1 MDKGL
6 IKIIKYPNFQI
17 QFMKKS
23 ILTLLASVFAFLCY
37 AQLGIGTTS
46 PNSTLD
52 VRGSIATSYRAFTAN
67 TAATATDNL
76 LAFTGTTAATI
87 TLPTAVGC
95 DGRTYMIKNAS
106 TTGPTPVL
114 SIATTSSQTIDGAAS
129 WSLTS
134 ANETVTLI
142 SNGANWNVS
151 AQSLPGGSGVNWT
164 QNGNSVA
171 SQKSIGTISNY
182 SLPFITNNTE
192 KMRLTNTGSLG
203 IGTSTFNAT
212 NPEKLVVDAGT
223 TTSVN
228 AIVGKGSIDN
238 YLQLNIQ
245 NNSTGTNASSDV
257 VATAN
262 NGSETTNFVDMG
274 INGGSNTSGIM
285 GAANDAYLYNIGQ
298 NLLMGTGTATKSL
311 VFLTGG
317 TTQST
322 NERMR
327 IDGTG
332 DVGIGTSTIPKAA
345 VGSAKLAIDGTTTS
359 LNGPH
364 VQYTTSADNY
374 PVLQNLNWAHDFVYN
389 AYDAYF
395 DGTWKS
401 GTTSGGNFV
410 MGKELGKFVLQY
422 GTDNT
427 PGTTIPWNNG
437 IVLTNT
443 GTMGIGTQT
452 FNATNPEK
460 LVVDAGVTSS
470 VNAIV
475 GKGSIDNYLQLN
487 IQNNSAGTNAS
498 SDVVA
503 TANNGSETTNFIDM
517 GINGGGNASGTM
529 GTANDAYLYNIG
541 QNLLLGTGTAA
552 KSLVFMTG
560 GTTQSTS
567 ERMRIDGSGNVGIG
581 ITNPTYKLQVNAGSN
596 PLFLGGVQT
605 GAGTDSLLTIING
618 VVKKIHTSALPGSGG
633 WLLTGNASTNPSTN
647 FIGTTDAQAL
657 VIKENNTQVGRF
669 DASSIAFGN
678 GATINSS
685 ANSYVIGSSAVV
697 GFNKIHAYAFGSGAT
712 VNADSSFSIGIGAVS
727 NGANS
732 LAIGNGAAANN
743 YNSIALGRNAVT
755 AYTITDA
762 IAIGTNAT
770 ANFSNAIAIG
780 SNTTAAS
787 KTIGNAASAIA
798 LGNAAVSNSTN
809 AIAIGTGA
817 TTGFSLTNP
826 VAIGVSTSVNG
837 SNGVALGNGASI
849 SFISNATAIGAG
861 ASVSNTGNN
870 STAIGYNASA
880 TLANEIILGDRSNSA
895 LSVGIGTESF
905 SGTNREKLLVDAG
918 TTTSV
923 NAIVGRGSIDRYLQL
938 NIQNNTAGT
947 SASSD
952 VVATANNGNETS
964 NYVDM
969 GINGGNYTGGIMG
982 AANDGYLYTMGN
994 NFLLGTGNA
1003 SKSLVFMTGGTSQ
1016 ATNERMRIDGNGNV
1030 GIGTT
1035 APAVALHVVKSNSG
1049 GNVLALQNTSATG
1062 YSSADFY
1069 SSSNV
1074 LSGTFGYGNGSTGAP
1089 FTGRDYFNT
1098 YGNDFILA
1106 NGVSSPLFVQGS
1118 TSNVGVNNTSPSEK
1132 LDITGNIKF
1141 SGALMP
1147 GGSAGTAGQLL
1158 ISAGA
1163 GAAPTWSDL
1172 SGSAWII
1179 NGNNVPSVKSIGTT
1193 SAFDLPFIT
1202 NNTEKMRLSSS
1213 GNLGV
1218 GTSTFNATNPEKLVV
1233 DAGTTTS
1240 VNAIVGKGSI
1250 DNYLQLN
1257 IQNNSAGA
1265 SASSDVVATAN
1276 NGSETT
1282 NYIDM
1287 GINGGSNTSG
1297 VMGAANDGYLYNIG
1311 QNLLVGTGTAAK
1323 SLIFMTGGTTQS
1335 TNERMR
1341 ITGSGLVGI
1350 GNNNP
1355 TSTLS
1360 VTGSSAYSITTKTVT
1375 YTATANDYSIVCN
1388 NSGAITINLPAASG
1402 ATGRVYVIK
1411 KISAGGNNVTVD
1423 PNASETIDGAATRVL
1438 TTQYESVVIQCDGTS
1453 WYILSKN

>member
-1 MDKGL
+1 
-6 IKIIKYPNFQI
+6 
-17 QFMKKS
+17 MKKS
-23 ILTLLASVFAFLCY
+23 ILTLPAIIFAFCSY

-67 TAATATDNL
+67 TTATATDNL
-76 LAFTGTTAATI
+76 LVFTGTTATTI

-114 SIATTSSQTIDGAAS
+114 SIATTSSQTVDGAAS

-134 ANETVTLI
+134 ANETITLI

-192 KMRLTNTGSLG
+192 KMRLTNSGNLG

-212 NPEKLVVDAGT
+212 HPEKLVVDAGT

-245 NNSTGTNASSDV
+245 NNSGGANASSDV

-262 NGSETTNFVDMG
+262 NGSETTNYVDMG
-274 INGGSNTSGIM
+274 INSGGNTSGVM

-298 NLLMGTGTATKSL
+298 NLLIGTGSSSKSL
-311 VFLTGG
+311 VFMTGG
-317 TTQST
+317 TAQST

-332 DVGIGTSTIPKAA
+332 DVGIGTNSIPKGA
-345 VGSAKLAIDGTTTS
+345 VGSAKFAIDGTTAS

-374 PVLQNLNWAHDFVYN
+374 PVLQNLNWAHDFIYN
-389 AYDAYF
+389 GYDTYF
-395 DGTWKS
+395 DGSWKS
-401 GTTSGGNFV
+401 ATTTGGNFV

-422 GTDNT
+422 GNNNS
-427 PGTTIPWNNG
+427 PGSVMSWNNG
-437 IVLTNT
+437 VVLTNT

-487 IQNNSAGTNAS
+487 IQNNSAGANAS

-517 GINGGGNASGTM
+517 GINGGN
-529 GTANDAYLYNIG
+529 
-541 QNLLLGTGTAA
+541 
-552 KSLVFMTG
+552 
-560 GTTQSTS
+560 
-567 ERMRIDGSGNVGIG
+567 
-581 ITNPTYKLQVNAGSN
+581 
-596 PLFLGGVQT
+596 
-605 GAGTDSLLTIING
+605 
-618 VVKKIHTSALPGSGG
+618 
-633 WLLTGNASTNPSTN
+633 
-647 FIGTTDAQAL
+647 
-657 VIKENNTQVGRF
+657 
-669 DASSIAFGN
+669 
-678 GATINSS
+678 NSS
-685 ANSYVIGSSAVV
+685 
-697 GFNKIHAYAFGSGAT
+697 
-712 VNADSSFSIGIGAVS
+712 
-727 NGANS
+727 
-732 LAIGNGAAANN
+732 
-743 YNSIALGRNAVT
+743 
-755 AYTITDA
+755 
-762 IAIGTNAT
+762 
-770 ANFSNAIAIG
+770 
-780 SNTTAAS
+780 
-787 KTIGNAASAIA
+787 
-798 LGNAAVSNSTN
+798 
-809 AIAIGTGA
+809 
-817 TTGFSLTNP
+817 
-826 VAIGVSTSVNG
+826 
-837 SNGVALGNGASI
+837 
-849 SFISNATAIGAG
+849 
-861 ASVSNTGNN
+861 
-870 STAIGYNASA
+870 
-880 TLANEIILGDRSNSA
+880 
-895 LSVGIGTESF
+895 
-905 SGTNREKLLVDAG
+905 
-918 TTTSV
+918 
-923 NAIVGRGSIDRYLQL
+923 
-938 NIQNNTAGT
+938 
-947 SASSD
+947 
-952 VVATANNGNETS
+952 
-964 NYVDM
+964 
-969 GINGGNYTGGIMG
+969 GIMG
-982 AANDGYLYTMGN
+982 AANDGYLYNIGQN
-994 NFLLGTGNA
+994 LLVGTGTA
-1003 SKSLVFMTGGTSQ
+1003 AKSLVFMTGGTSQ
-1016 ATNERMRIDGNGNV
+1016 ATNERMRIDGSGNV
-1030 GIGTT
+1030 GIGNN
-1035 APAVALHVVKSNSG
+1035 APA
-1049 GNVLALQNTSATG
+1049 Q
-1062 YSSADFY
+1062 
-1069 SSSNV
+1069 
-1074 LSGTFGYGNGSTGAP
+1074 
-1089 FTGRDYFNT
+1089 
-1098 YGNDFILA
+1098 
-1106 NGVSSPLFVQGS
+1106 
-1118 TSNVGVNNTSPSEK
+1118 K
-1132 LDITGNIKF
+1132 LDITGNLKL
-1141 SGALMP
+1141 SGAFMP
-1147 GGSAGTAGQLL
+1147 GGSAGTSGQFL

-1172 SGSAWII
+1172 SGSAWLL
-1179 NGNNVPSVKSIGTT
+1179 NGNSVASLKTIGTT
-1193 SAFDLPFIT
+1193 NAFDLPFIT
-1202 NNTEKMRLSSS
+1202 NNTEKMRLTSG

-1250 DNYLQLN
+1250 DSYLQLN
-1257 IQNNSAGA
+1257 IQNNSSGA
-1265 SASSDVVATAN
+1265 NASSDVVATAN

-1297 VMGAANDGYLYNIG
+1297 VMGVANDGYLYNIG

-1323 SLIFMTGGTTQS
+1323 SLIFMTGGTTQA

-1341 ITGSGLVGI
+1341 INGSGLVGI

-1360 VTGSSAYSITTKTVT
+1360 VTGSTAHSITTKTAS

-1388 NSGAITINLPAASG
+1388 NAGAITITLPAASG

-1411 KISAGGNNVTVD
+1411 KISAGGNNVTID
-1423 PNASETIDGAATRVL
+1423 PNASETIDGATTRVL
-1438 TTQYESVVIQCDGTS
+1438 TTQYESVLIQCDGTS